1 MSLGERIR
9 QRREELG
16 ITRTELA
23 EELGVS
29 RSAVG
34 NYELDLSAPRED
46 VLLGL
51 FRVLDVEPNFLFQ
64 DIAPVARVRAVAPE
78 ERALV
83 ERYRLLSRAGR
94 EAAHT
99 MLRSLCAMQDALTE
113 EEPEQPKSR
122 VIPLYSS
129 PAAAGYASPVMGED
143 FEPLAVTPDVPAAAE
158 FAVRIRGDSMEPYIA
173 DGSVVY
179 VNHDRVESGDV
190 GIFCV
195 DGEMLCKQYYR
206 DKMGIVYL
214 FSLNRRRAD
223 ADVVFYQGSGR
234 NLFCFGRVILSGRV
248 PLPAL

>member
-1 MSLGERIR
+1 MSMGERIR
-9 QRREELG
+9 ERREALG
-16 ITRTELA
+16 MTRADLA

-34 NYELDLSAPRED
+34 NYELDISAPKEE
-46 VLLGL
+46 VLLRL
-51 FRVLDVEPNFLFQ
+51 FHVLRVEPNYLFQ
-64 DIAPVARVRAVAPE
+64 DSYPISTPSTE
-78 ERALV
+78 ERRLM
-83 ERYRLLSRAGR
+83 ETYRSLSRAGR
-94 EAAHT
+94 QTAHT
-99 MLRSLCAMQDALTE
+99 MLGALCAMQSALL
-113 EEPEQPKSR
+113 EPQEQPQSSR
-122 VIPLYSS
+122 VIPLYTS

-143 FEPLAVTPDVPAAAE
+143 FQPMVVTADVPAAAE
-158 FAVRIRGDSMEPYIA
+158 FAVRIRGDSMEPHIA

-223 ADVVFYQGSGR
+223 ADVVFYKDSGR
-234 NLFCFGRVILSGRV
+234 NLFCFGRVILPVRL
-248 PLPAL
+248 PLPQERE